1 MASPPAD
8 RKEIEHEVAVHR
20 TQAVLAVLH
29 APDQVL
35 HAVDGRLIAWH
46 RHVSVQHARVVG

>member
-8 RKEIEHEVAVHR
+8 RKEIEHEVAMHR
-20 TQAVLAVLH
+20 PQAVLAVLH

-35 HAVDGRLIAWH
+35 HAIDGRLVAWH